1 MKNLIDKHVSYYKK
15 TPMNIIRQCSK
26 EINWDTPL
34 MALRGP
40 KGVGKSTIMRQYIK
54 QHYAISDRSV
64 LYCSCDG
71 AYFASHSLLDL
82 AEQFYKVGG
91 KHLFLDE
98 IHKYPNWSREI
109 KEIYDLY
116 ESDMR
121 IVISGSSL
129 LSLQQGDADLS
140 RRCVNH
146 DIQGLSFREF
156 LYFFK
161 GIDFPK
167 YTLEQLLADP
177 WTLANEVNGK
187 CRPLQFFR
195 EYLQYGY
202 YPYYLQLK
210 DTVDYYSTIE
220 NTVSYIIDDELPR
233 ICRVDVA
240 NTRKIKALV
249 NILSVSVP
257 YDVDIKRLSVQSALQ
272 RNTILEYLNYLEK
285 ADILH
290 LLYSDYYNAKKMQK
304 PDKILMDNSNML
316 YAMASQPVNIGTV
329 RETFAVNQL
338 AQAHLVEYGK
348 SKGDFLVDGKYTIEV
363 GGADKDYT
371 QIADIPDS
379 YILADDMEYPY
390 GNKLPL
396 WLLGFLY

>member
-1 MKNLIDKHVSYYKK
+1 MKNLFDKHVRFYKQ
-15 TPMNIIRQCSK
+15 TPMSIIRQCGL

-34 MALRGP
+34 LALRGS
-40 KGVGKSTIMRQYIK
+40 KGVGKSTIMLQYIK
-54 QHYAISDRSV
+54 QHYSISDRTV

-71 AYFASHSLLDL
+71 AYFASHTLLDL
-82 AEQFYKVGG
+82 VSQFYKNGG

-116 ESDMR
+116 PSMR

-129 LSLQQGDADLS
+129 LSLQEGDADLS

-156 LYFFK
+156 LHFYH
-161 GIDFPK
+161 GIDVPK
-167 YTLEQLLADP
+167 YSLEQLLANP
-177 WTLANEVNGK
+177 WPLVEEVNDK
-187 CRPLQFFR
+187 CRPLQYFQD
-195 EYLQYGY
+195 YLQYGY

-210 DTVDYYSTIE
+210 NIIDYNTTIE
-220 NTVSYIIDDELPR
+220 QVVGYIVDDELPR
-233 ICRVDVA
+233 ICKVDVQ
-240 NTRKIKALV
+240 NTRKIKALI
-249 NILSVSVP
+249 NILAISVP
-257 YDVDIKRLSVQSALQ
+257 YEIDVKRLSIQSALQ
-272 RNTILEYLNYLEK
+272 RTTVLEYFNYLNK
-285 ADILH
+285 AKILN

-316 YAMASQPVNIGTV
+316 YALASQPVNIGTV

-338 AQAHLVEYGK
+338 SRSHLVEYAKIG
-348 SKGDFLVDGKYTIEV
+348 GDLRVDGKYVFEI
-363 GGADKDYT
+363 GGADKDFA
-371 QIADIPDS
+371 QIADMPDS
-379 YILADDMEYPY
+379 YILADDIEYPS

-396 WLLGFLY
+396 WIIGFLY

>member
-1 MKNLIDKHVSYYKK
+1 MKNLFDKHVRFYKQ
-15 TPMNIIRQCSK
+15 TPMSIIRQCGL

-34 MALRGP
+34 LALRGS
-40 KGVGKSTIMRQYIK
+40 KGVGKSTIMLQYIK
-54 QHYAISDRSV
+54 QHYSISDRTV

-71 AYFASHSLLDL
+71 AYFASHTLLDL
-82 AEQFYKVGG
+82 VSQFYKNGG

-116 ESDMR
+116 PSMR

-129 LSLQQGDADLS
+129 LSLQEGDADLS

-156 LYFFK
+156 LYFYH
-161 GIDFPK
+161 GIDVPK
-167 YTLEQLLADP
+167 YSLEQLLANP
-177 WTLANEVNGK
+177 WPLVEEVNDK
-187 CRPLQFFR
+187 CRPLQYFQD
-195 EYLQYGY
+195 YLQYGY

-210 DTVDYYSTIE
+210 NIIDYNTTIE
-220 NTVSYIIDDELPR
+220 QVVGYIVDDELPR
-233 ICRVDVA
+233 ICKVDVQ
-240 NTRKIKALV
+240 NTRKIKALI
-249 NILSVSVP
+249 NILAISVP
-257 YDVDIKRLSVQSALQ
+257 YEIDVKRLSIQSALQ
-272 RNTILEYLNYLEK
+272 RTTVLEYFNYLNK
-285 ADILH
+285 AKILN

-316 YAMASQPVNIGTV
+316 YALASQPVNIGTV

-338 AQAHLVEYGK
+338 SRSHLVEYAKIG
-348 SKGDFLVDGKYTIEV
+348 GDLRVDGKYIFEI
-363 GGADKDYT
+363 GGADKDFA
-371 QIADIPDS
+371 QIADMPNS
-379 YILADDMEYPY
+379 YILADDIEYPS

-396 WLLGFLY
+396 WIIGFLY

>member
-1 MKNLIDKHVSYYKK
+1 MKNLIDKHMSYYKM

-54 QHYAISDRSV
+54 QHYTMSDRSV

-71 AYFASHSLLDL
+71 AYFASHSLMDL
-82 AEQFYKVGG
+82 IEQFYRMGG

-109 KEIYDLY
+109 KEAYDLY
-116 ESDMR
+116 ATEMR
-121 IVISGSSL
+121 IVLSGSSL

-161 GIDFPK
+161 NINLPK
-167 YTLEQLLADP
+167 YTLEQLLNDP
-177 WTLANEVNGK
+177 WPLVEQVHAA
-187 CRPLQFFR
+187 CRPLQYFP
-195 EYLQYGY
+195 EYLQCGY
-202 YPYYLQLK
+202 YPYHLQLK
-210 DTVDYYSTIE
+210 DVVDYYSTIE
-220 NTVSYIIDDELPR
+220 NTVSYVIDDELPR
-233 ICRVDVA
+233 ICKVDVG

-249 NILSVSVP
+249 NVLAVSVP
-257 YDVDIKRLSVQSALQ
+257 YDVDIKRLSIQGGVQ
-272 RNTILEYLNYLEK
+272 RNTIVEYLNYLDK
-285 ADILH
+285 ANILR
-290 LLYSDYYNAKKMQK
+290 LLYSDYYNVKKMQK

-329 RETFAVNQL
+329 RETFAANQL

-348 SKGDFLVDGKYTIEV
+348 SKGDFVVDGKYTFEV
-363 GGADKDYT
+363 GGADKDYK
-371 QIADIPDS
+371 QIADLPDS
-379 YILADDMEYPY
+379 YIFADDMEYPQ

>member
-1 MKNLIDKHVSYYKK
+1 MKNLFDKHVSYYKR

-34 MALRGP
+34 MAIRGP
-40 KGVGKSTIMRQYIK
+40 KGVGKSTMMRQYIK
-54 QHYAISDRSV
+54 QHYTISDRSV

-71 AYFASHSLLDL
+71 AYFASHTLLDL
-82 AEQFYKVGG
+82 ADQFYKLGG

-98 IHKYPNWSREI
+98 IHKYPNWSKEI

-116 ESDMR
+116 ESEMR

-140 RRCVNH
+140 RRCVKH

-161 GIDFPK
+161 GIDLPK
-167 YTLEQLLADP
+167 RTMEQLLDNP
-177 WTLANEVNGK
+177 WPIAEQVHEK
-187 CRPLQFFR
+187 CRPLQYFQ

-202 YPYYLQLK
+202 YPYRLQLK
-210 DTVDYYSTIE
+210 DTIDYYSTIE
-220 NTVSYIIDDELPR
+220 STVSYIIDDELPR
-233 ICRVDVA
+233 ICKVDVN

-249 NILSVSVP
+249 NILAVSVP
-257 YDVDIKRLSVQSALQ
+257 YDVDIKRLSIQSALQ
-272 RNTILEYLNYLEK
+272 RATILEYLNYLDK
-285 ADILH
+285 ANIVN

-316 YAMASQPVNIGTV
+316 YALASQPVNVGTV

-338 AQAHLVEYGK
+338 SHAHLVEYGK
-348 SKGDFLVDGKYTIEV
+348 SKGDFLVDGKFTFEV
-363 GGADKDYT
+363 GGADKDYA
-371 QIADIPDS
+371 QIADVPNS

-390 GNKLPL
+390 GHKLPL
-396 WLLGFLY
+396 WMVGFLY

>member
-1 MKNLIDKHVSYYKK
+1 MKNLFDKHVRFYKQ
-15 TPMNIIRQCSK
+15 TPMSIIRQCGL

-34 MALRGP
+34 LALRGS
-40 KGVGKSTIMRQYIK
+40 KGVGKSTIMLQYIK
-54 QHYAISDRSV
+54 QHYSISDRTV

-71 AYFASHSLLDL
+71 AYFASHTLLDL
-82 AEQFYKVGG
+82 VSQFYKNGG

-116 ESDMR
+116 PSMR

-129 LSLQQGDADLS
+129 LSLQEGDADLS

-156 LYFFK
+156 LHFYH
-161 GIDFPK
+161 GIDLPK
-167 YTLEQLLADP
+167 YSLEQLLANP
-177 WTLANEVNGK
+177 WPLVEEVNDK
-187 CRPLQFFR
+187 CRPLQYFQD
-195 EYLQYGY
+195 YLQYGY

-210 DTVDYYSTIE
+210 NIIDYNITIE
-220 NTVSYIIDDELPR
+220 QVVGYIVDDELPR
-233 ICRVDVA
+233 ICKVDVQ
-240 NTRKIKALV
+240 NTRKIKALI
-249 NILSVSVP
+249 NILAISVP
-257 YDVDIKRLSVQSALQ
+257 YEIDVKRLSIQSALQ
-272 RNTILEYLNYLEK
+272 RTTVLEYFNYLNK
-285 ADILH
+285 AKILN

-316 YAMASQPVNIGTV
+316 YALASQPVNIGTV

-338 AQAHLVEYGK
+338 SRSHLVEYAKTG
-348 SKGDFLVDGKYTIEV
+348 GDLRVDGKYVFEI
-363 GGADKDYT
+363 GGADKDFA
-371 QIADIPDS
+371 QIADMPDS
-379 YILADDMEYPY
+379 YILADDIEYPS

-396 WLLGFLY
+396 WIIGFLY

>member
-1 MKNLIDKHVSYYKK
+1 MKNLFDKHVRFYKQ
-15 TPMNIIRQCSK
+15 TPMSIIRQCGL

-34 MALRGP
+34 LALRGS
-40 KGVGKSTIMRQYIK
+40 KGVGKSTIMLQYIK
-54 QHYAISDRSV
+54 QHYSISDRTV

-71 AYFASHSLLDL
+71 AYFASHTLLDL
-82 AEQFYKVGG
+82 VNQFYKNGG

-116 ESDMR
+116 PSMR

-129 LSLQQGDADLS
+129 LSLQEGDADLS

-156 LYFFK
+156 LHFYH
-161 GIDFPK
+161 GIDVPK
-167 YTLEQLLADP
+167 YSLEQLLANP
-177 WTLANEVNGK
+177 WPLVEEVNDK
-187 CRPLQFFR
+187 CRPLQYFQD
-195 EYLQYGY
+195 YLQYGY

-210 DTVDYYSTIE
+210 NIIDYNTTIE
-220 NTVSYIIDDELPR
+220 QVVGYIVDDELPR
-233 ICRVDVA
+233 ICKVDVQ
-240 NTRKIKALV
+240 NTRKIKALI
-249 NILSVSVP
+249 NILAISVP
-257 YDVDIKRLSVQSALQ
+257 YEIDVKRLSIQSALQ
-272 RNTILEYLNYLEK
+272 RTTVLEYFNYLNK
-285 ADILH
+285 ANILN

-316 YAMASQPVNIGTV
+316 YALASQPVNIGTV

-338 AQAHLVEYGK
+338 SRSHLVEYAKTG
-348 SKGDFLVDGKYTIEV
+348 GDLRVDGKYVFEI
-363 GGADKDYT
+363 GGADKDFA
-371 QIADIPDS
+371 QIADMPDS
-379 YILADDMEYPY
+379 YILADDIEYPS

-396 WLLGFLY
+396 WIIGFLY

>member
-1 MKNLIDKHVSYYKK
+1 MKNLFDKHVRFYKQ
-15 TPMNIIRQCSK
+15 TPMSIIRQCGL

-34 MALRGP
+34 LALRGS
-40 KGVGKSTIMRQYIK
+40 KGVGKSTIMLQYIK
-54 QHYAISDRSV
+54 QHYSISDRTV

-71 AYFASHSLLDL
+71 AYFASHTLLDL
-82 AEQFYKVGG
+82 VSQFYKNGG

-116 ESDMR
+116 PSMR

-129 LSLQQGDADLS
+129 LSLQEGDADLS

-156 LYFFK
+156 LHFYH
-161 GIDFPK
+161 GIDVPK
-167 YTLEQLLADP
+167 YSLEQLLANP
-177 WTLANEVNGK
+177 WPLVEEVNDK
-187 CRPLQFFR
+187 CRPLQYFQD
-195 EYLQYGY
+195 YLQYGY

-210 DTVDYYSTIE
+210 NIIDYNTTIE
-220 NTVSYIIDDELPR
+220 QVVGYIVDDELPR
-233 ICRVDVA
+233 ICKVDVQ
-240 NTRKIKALV
+240 NTRKIKALI
-249 NILSVSVP
+249 NILAISVP
-257 YDVDIKRLSVQSALQ
+257 YEIDVKRLSIQSALQ
-272 RNTILEYLNYLEK
+272 RTTVLEYFNYLNK
-285 ADILH
+285 ANILN

-316 YAMASQPVNIGTV
+316 YALASQPVNIGTV

-338 AQAHLVEYGK
+338 SRSHLVEYAK
-348 SKGDFLVDGKYTIEV
+348 TSGDLRVDGKYVFEI
-363 GGADKDYT
+363 GGADKDFA
-371 QIADIPDS
+371 QIADMPDS
-379 YILADDMEYPY
+379 YILADDIEYPS

-396 WLLGFLY
+396 WIIGFLY

>member
-1 MKNLIDKHVSYYKK
+1 MKNLFDKHVRFYKQ
-15 TPMNIIRQCSK
+15 TPMSIIRQCGL

-34 MALRGP
+34 LALRGS
-40 KGVGKSTIMRQYIK
+40 KGVGKSTIMLQYIK
-54 QHYAISDRSV
+54 QHYSISDRTV

-71 AYFASHSLLDL
+71 AYFASHTLLDL
-82 AEQFYKVGG
+82 VSQFYKNGG

-116 ESDMR
+116 PSMR

-129 LSLQQGDADLS
+129 LSLQEGDADLS

-156 LYFFK
+156 LHFYH
-161 GIDFPK
+161 GIDVPK
-167 YTLEQLLADP
+167 YSLEQLLANP
-177 WTLANEVNGK
+177 WPLVEEVNDK
-187 CRPLQFFR
+187 CRPLQYFQD
-195 EYLQYGY
+195 YLQYGY

-210 DTVDYYSTIE
+210 NIIDYNTTIE
-220 NTVSYIIDDELPR
+220 QVVGYIVDDELPR
-233 ICRVDVA
+233 ICKVDVQ
-240 NTRKIKALV
+240 NTRKIKALI
-249 NILSVSVP
+249 NILAISVP
-257 YDVDIKRLSVQSALQ
+257 YKIDVKRLSIQSALQ
-272 RNTILEYLNYLEK
+272 RTTVLEYFNYLNK
-285 ADILH
+285 ANILN

-316 YAMASQPVNIGTV
+316 YALASQPVNIGTV

-338 AQAHLVEYGK
+338 SRSHLVEYAKTG
-348 SKGDFLVDGKYTIEV
+348 GDLRVDGKYVFEI
-363 GGADKDYT
+363 GGADKDFA
-371 QIADIPDS
+371 QIADMPDS
-379 YILADDMEYPY
+379 YILADDIEYPS

-396 WLLGFLY
+396 WIIGFLY

>member
-1 MKNLIDKHVSYYKK
+1 MKNLFDKHVRFYKQ
-15 TPMNIIRQCSK
+15 TPMSIIRQCGL

-34 MALRGP
+34 LALRGS
-40 KGVGKSTIMRQYIK
+40 KGVGKSTIMLQYIK
-54 QHYAISDRSV
+54 QHYSISDRTV

-71 AYFASHSLLDL
+71 AYFASHTLLDL
-82 AEQFYKVGG
+82 VSQFYKNGG

-116 ESDMR
+116 PSMR

-129 LSLQQGDADLS
+129 LSLQEGDTDLS

-156 LYFFK
+156 LHFYH
-161 GIDFPK
+161 GIDLPK
-167 YTLEQLLADP
+167 YSLEQLLANP
-177 WTLANEVNGK
+177 WPLVEEVNDK
-187 CRPLQFFR
+187 CRPLQYFQD
-195 EYLQYGY
+195 YLQYGY

-210 DTVDYYSTIE
+210 NIIDYNTTIE
-220 NTVSYIIDDELPR
+220 QVVGYIVDDELPR
-233 ICRVDVA
+233 ICKVDVQ
-240 NTRKIKALV
+240 NTRKIKALI
-249 NILSVSVP
+249 NILAISVP
-257 YDVDIKRLSVQSALQ
+257 YEIDVKRLSIQSALQ
-272 RNTILEYLNYLEK
+272 RTTVLEYFNYLNK
-285 ADILH
+285 ANILN

-316 YAMASQPVNIGTV
+316 YALASQPVNIGTV

-338 AQAHLVEYGK
+338 SRSHLVEYAKTG
-348 SKGDFLVDGKYTIEV
+348 GDLRVDGKYVFEI
-363 GGADKDYT
+363 GGADKDFA
-371 QIADIPDS
+371 QIADMPDS
-379 YILADDMEYPY
+379 YILADDIEYPS

-396 WLLGFLY
+396 WIIGFLY